1 MRILVPA
8 CLALAAL
15 GAFAADSSPRPPAPS
30 GMAGKLIEHYHMQ
43 KVPQEG
49 CWFSLTYSSDDTLDG
64 DMLAARYAGRNH
76 PAGNAIVALE
86 TAKDFSAMHRLKT
99 DEVWHFYE
107 GSAIDML
114 LLYPDGH
121 GQRVTLGPDVLA
133 GQLRQFTVPRGVWQ
147 GSAPRDTSASAYAF
161 FADQLSPGF
170 DYADFEI
177 GYRDALQREYPAF
190 AREIEHLTRAEF
202 AVSPAG
208 VSGATPEPANQRK
221 PTAFA
226 ASAVGTQTVVP
237 GVSLQELVG
246 QKSPLAPTPRLSV
259 ARFTL
264 APGHSSGTSY
274 NHRSEE
280 VFIVE
285 SGTGRVH
292 LQTDITPVGPG
303 STVFIPATW
312 AHSIES
318 DPGSALVFLA
328 ISAPAFTPEDYV
340 LVKP

>member
-1 MRILVPA
+1 
-8 CLALAAL
+8 
-15 GAFAADSSPRPPAPS
+15 
-30 GMAGKLIEHYHMQ
+30 MAQKLIDHYHMQ

-49 CWFSLTYSSDDTLDG
+49 CWFSLSYSSDDALDG
-64 DMLAARYAGRNH
+64 DTLPARYAGRTH
-76 PAGNAIVALE
+76 RAGNAIVALE
-86 TAKDFSAMHRLKT
+86 TPEDFSAMHRLQT

-107 GSAIDML
+107 GSPIDML

-121 GQRVTLGPDVLA
+121 GQRVTLGSNVLA
-133 GQLRQFTVPRGVWQ
+133 GELRQFTVPHGVWQ
-147 GSAPRDTSASAYAF
+147 GSAPRDKSAAAYAF

-190 AREIEHLTRAEF
+190 AHEIEHLTRAEF
-202 AVSPAG
+202 AVSSANVPRAAPG
-208 VSGATPEPANQRK
+208 EGAPGADPRLRK
-221 PTAFA
+221 PKVFA
-226 ASAVGTQTVVP
+226 ESDAAAQSVSP
-237 GVSLQELVG
+237 GVTLEELVG
-246 QKSPLAPTPRLSV
+246 QRSPLALTPRLSI

-280 VFIVE
+280 V
-285 SGTGRVH
+285 SDTGN
-292 LQTDITPVGPG
+292 
-303 STVFIPATW
+303 
-312 AHSIES
+312 E
-318 DPGSALVFLA
+318 LVFLA